1 MTEAIVIIVVV
12 LFAALLIYAATRP
25 DLFRVWRAANI
36 KAPPDRIFSLINDFH
51 NWDAWSPYEKMDP
64 AMKRN
69 LSGTSRG
76 KGAVY
81 EWESNNSKAGIGR
94 MEIVESSPP
103 SRIAIQLDL
112 TKPFEG
118 HNIVEFTLEANG
130 DETNVIWDMHG
141 TDPYIGKIMGIF
153 CNRDSMVG
161 KDFEEGLVN
170 LKAIAER

>member
-12 LFAALLIYAATRP
+12 LFTALLLYAATKP
-25 DLFRVWRAANI
+25 DLFRVWRAASI

-51 NWDAWSPYEKMDP
+51 NWAAWSPYEKMDP
-64 AMKRN
+64 AMKRS

-81 EWESNNSKAGIGR
+81 EWESKNSKAGTGR
-94 MEIVESSPP
+94 MEIVESSPL

-118 HNIVEFTLEANG
+118 HNIVEFTLETNG

-141 TDPYIGKIMGIF
+141 TDSYIGKIIGIF
-153 CNRDSMVG
+153 YNRDLMVG